1 MSSKQGHCR
10 PLSLPR
16 RWVGDILHFSRQ
28 VPIITGERGIRIR
41 PLVAARRA
49 TPRPPSWSAL
59 VLKAIGLV
67 GQKIPEVRQSYL
79 SFPWARIHEMPYSVG
94 TVVMDREYD
103 GGHAV
108 FACPLLHPEQ
118 LPLREIQA
126 KVDGWK
132 TGPVESHGPLRRMV
146 RTSRLPTPVRRA
158 LWWYGLNVDGYQK
171 ARNFGT
177 FAINCLAGYRAR
189 ITQMCF
195 PVTTFL
201 YYGLPEKDGTMCLQM
216 GFDHRVYDGYA
227 AGRLMSEMETAL
239 NGPIAAEVD
248 ALRASES
255 SEDPRFRLPPPA
267 ATAGQAAA

>member
-1 MSSKQGHCR
+1 MELIENLDNFSGR
-10 PLSLPR
+10 
-16 RWVGDILHFSRQ
+16 FSRWNAN
-28 VPIITGERGIRIR
+28 TE
-41 PLVAARRA
+41 
-49 TPRPPSWSAL
+49 
-59 VLKAIGLV
+59 LKN
-67 GQKIPEVRQSYL
+67 Y
-79 SFPWARIHEMPYSVG
+79 PWVENIHSP
-94 TVVMDREYD
+94 
-103 GGHAV
+103 
-108 FACPLLHPEQ
+108 F
-118 LPLREIQA
+118 
-126 KVDGWK
+126 
-132 TGPVESHGPLRRMV
+132 
-146 RTSRLPTPVRRA
+146 TPVRRA

-227 AGRLMSEMETAL
+227 AGRLMSERETAL

-267 ATAGQAAA
+267 ATSAGQAAA